1 MPNAYQ
7 LRKARTIARVLLS
20 CQAMST
26 LTRHQLACCVAL
38 IDFAEWQTVA
48 FQAGV
53 PVADLDCKAAV
64 LAMLRKTAPHKVAA

>member
-1 MPNAYQ
+1 MNPYQ
-7 LRKARTIARVLLS
+7 LRKARAIARFLLS
-20 CQAMST
+20 CQAQSS
-26 LTRHQLACCVAL
+26 LTRHQLSRCVAL
-38 IDFAEWQTVA
+38 MNFSDWQTVA